1 LRCFGPATKEYDP
14 IGLTGGGLMSP
25 ALEVVGRESEVG
37 SVHDF
42 LEAVSGGPIALLIEG
57 ELGIGKTTLWREGI
71 AEAGERGMQVL
82 TSRPVEAEI
91 ALPFA
96 VLGDLLGD
104 VPDAVLG
111 RLPDPQREALEVALL
126 RAGTKP
132 GGLQRRAVALGVLGA
147 VRVLAKDAPLVV
159 AIDDAQWLDP
169 PSADALAF
177 AARRLRDEPVG
188 FFLARRVEASEE
200 TRVDIASALDA
211 DRLTRLAI
219 GPLDVRSLDRLL
231 RAQLGRQF
239 LRPALVELQRVSGG
253 NPFFA
258 LELGRALLTRD
269 ASLAPGEPLPVPATL
284 NELVRERLA
293 GIPTAT
299 REAALVVS
307 ALSRPTVQLVAAA
320 AGGGGG
326 AAALEKAE
334 AAGILEVADGRVRFS
349 HPLLASVVYAQTP
362 PARRRELHARL
373 AEIVDDPDEHALHLA
388 LAASGPDAQ
397 VAATVEDAARRARA
411 RGAPQAA
418 AELWDRA
425 RMLTPPSDAD
435 AWRRAIEAGQCHL
448 EAGDTDRARLL
459 LEQVVASLP
468 PGRERAVA
476 LTRLAWVGGW
486 LGQGWTVS
494 VGLFR
499 DALAEIGDDPAARI
513 EIERGLAW
521 SIHLTGDVAAAEP
534 HARAALELAERL
546 GEPGVLAS
554 ALADMAFF
562 QTIRGRGIPTALIER
577 ALELEDPEDEWRS
590 ILGRARPAWV
600 HGMLFE
606 WAGDLDAARSTFTA
620 LRDTVLARGDEHTLG
635 YVAHHLGRVE
645 CLAGNWEL
653 ASRYAAECF
662 EITVQTAQEELRA
675 FALTIRALVD
685 ARLGRVAETRAAT
698 DEGLALALA
707 LDVVPAHL
715 ELLAIR
721 GFLEYSLG
729 EAREAHRFLGPL
741 PRAVAEAGFGEPALF
756 RFHGDAIETLLALGE
771 HDAATALLAELD
783 EQARVTGR
791 VWALTIASRC
801 RALLSAAA
809 GDGHAAYASLD
820 RALELHEQLQ
830 EPFERGRTLL
840 VRGTLQRR
848 NRKKRP
854 ARESLTQALA
864 VFDELGAGLWSE
876 RARGELSRIGG
887 RAPATLGVLTPTEE
901 RVAAL
906 VAAGRT
912 YREVADALFI
922 SPKTV
927 QWNLSKIYRKL
938 GIRSRGELAAR
949 LARQGGSPG
958 PAPDSDG
965 QSPAVLPVPE

>member
-1 LRCFGPATKEYDP
+1 
-14 IGLTGGGLMSP
+14 MSP
-25 ALEVVGRESEVG
+25 ALEVVGRESEID
-37 SVHDF
+37 SVRAF
-42 LEAVSGGPIALLIEG
+42 LEAVPAGPIALLIEG
-57 ELGIGKTTLWREGI
+57 AIGIGKTMLWREGI
-71 AEAGERGMQVL
+71 ADAGERGLQVL

-96 VLGDLLGD
+96 ALGDLLGD
-104 VPDAVLG
+104 VPDAALG

-147 VRVLAKDAPLVV
+147 LRVLAEDTPLVL
-159 AIDDAQWLDP
+159 AIDDVQWLDP

-188 FFLARRVEASEE
+188 LLLARRADSSDESRLELE
-200 TRVDIASALDA
+200 TALDP
-211 DRLTRLAI
+211 DRLTRLVI

-239 LRPALVELQRVSGG
+239 LRPALLELERVSGG

-258 LELGRALLTRD
+258 LELGRALLARHV
-269 ASLAPGEPLPVPATL
+269 SVAPGEPLPVPATL
-284 NELVRERLA
+284 NELVRDRLA
-293 GIPTAT
+293 GIPAGA
-299 REAALVVS
+299 REAALGVS
-307 ALSRPTVQLVAAA
+307 ALSRPTVELVAAA
-320 AGGGGG
+320 ATGG
-326 AAALEKAE
+326 AAALEQAA
-334 AAGILEVADGRVRFS
+334 AAGVLEVDEGRVRFS

-373 AEIVDDPDEHALHLA
+373 AEVVDDPDEQALHLA
-388 LAASGPDAQ
+388 LAASGPDAR

-425 RMLTPPSDAD
+425 RTLTLPDDAD
-435 AWRRAIEAGQCHL
+435 AWRRAIEAAECHL

-459 LEQVVASLP
+459 LEEVVARVP
-468 PGRERAVA
+468 EGRERAFA
-476 LTRLAWVGGW
+476 LTRLAWVTSFRHGFHD
-486 LGQGWTVS
+486 S
-494 VGLFR
+494 ADLFR
-499 DALAEIGDDPAARI
+499 AALAEVGDDPAARI

-521 SIHLTGDVAAAEP
+521 SIHETGDVAAAES

-577 ALELEDPEDEWRS
+577 ALELEDTEDEWRS
-590 ILGRARPAWV
+590 ILGRIRPAWV
-600 HGMLFE
+600 HGMLLQ
-606 WAGDLDAARSTFTA
+606 WGGDLDAARSTLTA
-620 LRDTVLARGDEHTLG
+620 LRDTVLAHGDEHSLG
-635 YVAHHLGRVE
+635 YVVMQLGRAE

-653 ASRYAAECF
+653 ASHYAAESF
-662 EITVQTAQEELRA
+662 EISVQTAQEEQRPFTL
-675 FALTIRALVD
+675 ALRALVD
-685 ARLGRVAETRAAT
+685 SHLGRVAETRATT
-698 DEGLALALA
+698 DEGLPLALQVGV
-707 LDVVPAHL
+707 LPAHL
-715 ELLAIR
+715 EMLAIR
-721 GFLEYSLG
+721 GFLEHSLG
-729 EAREAHRFLGPL
+729 DAREAHRFLGPL
-741 PRAVAEAGFGEPALF
+741 PCAVAEAGFGEPALF

-783 EQARVTGR
+783 EQARATGG

-809 GDGHAAYASLD
+809 GDTDAAYAAVD
-820 RALELHEQLQ
+820 RAVELHEHLQ

-864 VFDELGAGLWSE
+864 VFDELGATLWSE
-876 RARGELSRIGG
+876 RARAELRRIGG
-887 RAPATLGVLTPTEE
+887 RAPATPGALTPTEE

-906 VAAGRT
+906 VTAGRT
-912 YREVADALFI
+912 YREVADVLFI

-938 GIRSRGELAAR
+938 GVRSRAELTAKLAAD
-949 LARQGGSPG
+949 QT
-958 PAPDSDG
+958 
-965 QSPAVLPVPE
+965 PAVPPVPD

>member
-1 LRCFGPATKEYDP
+1 ML
-14 IGLTGGGLMSP
+14 P
-25 ALEVVGRESEVG
+25 ALVVGRESEID

-42 LEAVSGGPIALLIEG
+42 LEAVPGGPIALLIEG
-57 ELGIGKTTLWREGI
+57 EIGIGKTTLWREGT
-71 AEAGERGMQVL
+71 AEAGERGLQVL

-104 VPDAVLG
+104 VPDSALE

-147 VRVLAKDAPLVV
+147 IRVLAEDTPLVL

-177 AARRLRDEPVG
+177 AARRLRDEPIG
-188 FFLARRVEASEE
+188 FLLARRAEASEKSRLELE
-200 TRVDIASALDA
+200 TALDS

-219 GPLDVRSLDRLL
+219 GPLDIRSLDRLL
-231 RAQLGRQF
+231 RAQRGMQF

-269 ASLAPGEPLPVPATL
+269 VSPAPGEPLPVPATL

-293 GIPTAT
+293 GIPTAA

-307 ALSRPTVQLVAAA
+307 ALSRPTVELVAAA

-326 AAALEKAE
+326 AAALEKAA
-334 AAGILEVADGRVRFS
+334 AAGVLEVADGRVRFS

-373 AEIVDDPDEHALHLA
+373 AEIVDDPDEQALHLA

-397 VAATVEDAARRARA
+397 VAATVEDAARRASA
-411 RGAPQAA
+411 RGTAQAA

-425 RMLTPPSDAD
+425 RMLTPPDDAD
-435 AWRRAIEAGQCHL
+435 AWRRTIEAGQCHL

-459 LEQVVASLP
+459 LEEVVARLP
-468 PGRERAVA
+468 PGRERALA
-476 LTRLAWVGGW
+476 LTRLAWVRGW
-486 LGQGWTVS
+486 FGHGWTVS
-494 VGLFR
+494 VDLFR
-499 DALAEIGDDPAARI
+499 AALAEIGDDPAARI

-521 SIHLTGDVAAAEP
+521 SIHVTGDVAAAEP

-546 GEPGVLAS
+546 GQPTLLAS

-600 HGMLFE
+600 HGMLLE
-606 WAGDLDAARSTFTA
+606 WAGDLDAARSTLTT

-645 CLAGNWEL
+645 FLAGNWEL
-653 ASRYAAECF
+653 ASLYAAECF
-662 EITVQTAQEELRA
+662 EITVQTGQEELRS

-685 ARLGRVAETRAAT
+685 AHLGRVAETRAAT

-707 LDVVPAHL
+707 VGVVPAHL
-715 ELLAIR
+715 EMLAIR

-729 EAREAHRFLGPL
+729 EAHEAHRFLGPL

-756 RFHGDAIETLLALGE
+756 RFHGDAIETLLAVGE
-771 HDAATALLAELD
+771 HDAATALLAELE
-783 EQARVTGR
+783 EQARATGR
-791 VWALTIASRC
+791 TWALTIASRC

-809 GDGHAAYASLD
+809 GDSGAAHASLD

-848 NRKKRP
+848 NRMKRP
-854 ARESLTQALA
+854 ARESLSQALA
-864 VFDELGAGLWSE
+864 VFDELGATLWSE
-876 RARGELSRIGG
+876 RARAELRRIGG
-887 RAPATLGVLTPTEE
+887 RAPATPGVLTPTEE
-901 RVAAL
+901 RVVAL

-938 GIRSRGELAAR
+938 GVRSRAELAAK
-949 LARQGGSPG
+949 LAAEGGSPG
-958 PAPDSDG
+958 KSPSDVPG
-965 QSPAVLPVPE
+965 QRPAVPPVPE

>member
-1 LRCFGPATKEYDP
+1 
-14 IGLTGGGLMSP
+14 MSP
-25 ALEVVGRESEVG
+25 ALEVVGRESEID

-42 LEAVSGGPIALLIEG
+42 LEAVPGGPVALLIEG
-57 ELGIGKTTLWREGI
+57 EPGIGKTTLWREGV
-71 AEAGERGMQVL
+71 AEAGERGLQVL
-82 TSRPVEAEI
+82 VSRPVEAEI

-96 VLGDLLGD
+96 VLGDLLED

-111 RLPDPQREALEVALL
+111 QLPDPQREALEGALL
-126 RAGTKP
+126 RAGTKR

-147 VRVLAKDAPLVV
+147 IRVLAEDAPLVL
-159 AIDDAQWLDP
+159 AIDDTQWVDA

-177 AARRLRDEPVG
+177 AGRRLRDQPIG
-188 FFLARRVEASEE
+188 FLLARRAEASEE
-200 TRVDIASALDA
+200 SGVELETALDS
-211 DRLTRLAI
+211 DRMARLVV
-219 GPLDVRSLDRLL
+219 GPLDIRSLDRLL

-239 LRPALVELQRVSGG
+239 LRPTLIELQRVSGG

-258 LELGRALLTRD
+258 LELGRALLMRD
-269 ASLAPGEPLPVPATL
+269 VSPAPGEPLQVPATL

-293 GIPTAT
+293 GIPTAA

-307 ALSRPTVQLVAAA
+307 ALSRPTVELVAAA
-320 AGGGGG
+320 TGDGGG
-326 AAALEKAE
+326 AAALETAA
-334 AAGILEVADGRVRFS
+334 AAGVLEVADGRVRFS

-362 PARRRELHARL
+362 TARRREVHVRL
-373 AEIVDDPDEHALHLA
+373 AEIVDDPDERALHLA
-388 LAASGPDAQ
+388 LAACGPDAQ

-411 RGAPQAA
+411 RGAPHAA

-425 RMLTPPSDAD
+425 RMLTPPHDAD
-435 AWRRAIEAGQCHL
+435 AWRRAIEAGECHL

-459 LEQVVASLP
+459 LEEVVARLP
-468 PGRERAVA
+468 PGRERALA
-476 LTRLAWVGGW
+476 LTRLAWVKGFGH
-486 LGQGWTVS
+486 GMHVS
-494 VGLFR
+494 ADLFR
-499 DALAEIGDDPAARI
+499 DALAEVGDDPAARI

-521 SIHLTGDVAAAEP
+521 SIHATGDVSAAED

-546 GEPGVLAS
+546 GEPAVLAS

-577 ALELEDPEDEWRS
+577 ALELDDTEDEWRS
-590 ILGRARPAWV
+590 IGRIRPAWV
-600 HGMLFE
+600 HGMLLE
-606 WAGDLDAARSTFTA
+606 WAGDLYAARSTLTA

-635 YVAHHLGRVE
+635 RVAHRLGRVE

-653 ASRYAAECF
+653 ASYYAAECF
-662 EITVQTAQEELRA
+662 EVTVQTAQEDQRP

-685 ARLGRVAETRAAT
+685 AHLGRVVETRAAT
-698 DEGLALALA
+698 DEGLPLALA
-707 LDVVPAHL
+707 LGVVPAHL
-715 ELLAIR
+715 EMLAIR

-729 EAREAHRFLGPL
+729 DAREAHRFLGPL

-756 RFHGDAIETLLALGE
+756 CFHGDAIETLLALGE
-771 HDAATALLAELD
+771 HDAATALLAEL
-783 EQARVTGR
+783 EQQASATGG
-791 VWALTIASRC
+791 VWARTVASRC

-809 GDGHAAYASLD
+809 GDSDAAFLSLD

-830 EPFERGRTLL
+830 VPFERGRTLL
-840 VRGTLQRR
+840 VHGTLQRR

-864 VFDELGAGLWSE
+864 VFDELGARLWSE
-876 RARGELSRIGG
+876 RAQAELRRISG
-887 RAPATLGVLTPTEE
+887 RAPTPGLLTPTEE

-906 VAAGRT
+906 VAAGHT
-912 YREVADALFI
+912 YREVADTLFI

-938 GIRSRGELAAR
+938 GVRSRAELAAT
-949 LARQGGSPG
+949 LAGQT
-958 PAPDSDG
+958 PAIP
-965 QSPAVLPVPE
+965 PVPD

>member
-1 LRCFGPATKEYDP
+1 
-14 IGLTGGGLMSP
+14 MSP
-25 ALEVVGRESEVG
+25 ALGVVGRESEID
-37 SVHDF
+37 SVHAF
-42 LEAVSGGPIALLIEG
+42 LEAVPGGPIALLIEG
-57 ELGIGKTTLWREGI
+57 EIGIGKTTLWREGV
-71 AEAGERGMQVL
+71 AEAGERGLQVL
-82 TSRPVEAEI
+82 VSRPVEAEI

-96 VLGDLLGD
+96 ALGDLLGD
-104 VPDAVLG
+104 VPDAALG
-111 RLPDPQREALEVALL
+111 RLPDPQREALEGALL

-147 VRVLAKDAPLVV
+147 LRVLAAGTPLVL
-159 AIDDAQWLDP
+159 AIDDVQWLDP

-177 AARRLRDEPVG
+177 AARRLRDEPIG
-188 FFLARRVEASEE
+188 FLLARRAEGSDESRVGLE
-200 TRVDIASALDA
+200 TALDSG
-211 DRLTRLAI
+211 RLTRLVI

-258 LELGRALLTRD
+258 VELGRALLTRD
-269 ASLAPGEPLPVPATL
+269 VSPAPGESLPVPATL
-284 NELVRERLA
+284 DELVRERLA
-293 GIPTAT
+293 GIPTAA

-307 ALSRPTVQLVAAA
+307 ALSRPTVELLAAA
-320 AGGGGG
+320 AGGAGGT
-326 AAALEKAE
+326 AALEQAA
-334 AAGILEVADGRVRFS
+334 AAGVLEVADGRVRFS

-362 PARRRELHARL
+362 LARRRELHARL
-373 AEIVDDPDEHALHLA
+373 AEIVDDPDEQALHLA

-425 RMLTPPSDAD
+425 RMLTPPDGDD
-435 AWRRAIEAGQCHL
+435 AWRRAIEAGECHL
-448 EAGDTDRARLL
+448 EAGDTDRARRV
-459 LEQVVASLP
+459 LEEVVARLP
-468 PGRERAVA
+468 PGRERAFA
-476 LTRLAWVGGW
+476 LTRLAWATGF
-486 LGQGWTVS
+486 GQGYRVS
-494 VGLFR
+494 ADLFR
-499 DALAEIGDDPAARI
+499 AALVEIGDDPAARI

-521 SIHLTGDVAAAEP
+521 SIHLTGDVAAAES

-546 GEPGVLAS
+546 EEPGVLAS

-562 QTIRGRGIPTALIER
+562 QTIRGRGVPAALIER
-577 ALELEDPEDEWRS
+577 ALELEDTEAEWRS
-590 ILGRARPAWV
+590 ILGRTRPAWV
-600 HGMLFE
+600 HGMLLE
-606 WAGDLDAARSTFTA
+606 WAGDLDAARSTLTA
-620 LRDTVLARGDEHTLG
+620 LRDTVLARGDEHILG
-635 YVAHHLGRVE
+635 DVVDHLGRVE

-653 ASRYAAECF
+653 ASRYASEFF
-662 EITVQTAQEELRA
+662 ESTVQTAQETERP
-675 FALTIRALVD
+675 FALATRARVD
-685 ARLGRVAETRAAT
+685 AHLGRVAEARAAT
-698 DEGLALALA
+698 DEGLPLALA
-707 LDVVPAHL
+707 VGGVLGQVVMR
-715 ELLAIR
+715 AIR
-721 GFLEYSLG
+721 GFRG
-729 EAREAHRFLGPL
+729 DARGDARAAPRGRWPL

-771 HDAATALLAELD
+771 YDAATTLLAELE
-783 EQARVTGR
+783 EQARATGR
-791 VWALTIASRC
+791 VWAHMTASRC

-809 GDGHAAYASLD
+809 GDSDAAYASLD
-820 RALELHEQLQ
+820 RALELNERLP

-840 VRGTLQRR
+840 VSGTLQRR
-848 NRKKRP
+848 SRKKRA

-864 VFDELGAGLWSE
+864 VFDELGARLWSE
-876 RARGELSRIGG
+876 KALAELSRIGG
-887 RAPATLGVLTPTEE
+887 RAPATPGMLTPTEE

-949 LARQGGSPG
+949 LARQDGGPVS
-958 PAPDSDG
+958 APDGDG
-965 QSPAVLPVPE
+965 QSPAVPPVPEQL

>member
-1 LRCFGPATKEYDP
+1 
-14 IGLTGGGLMSP
+14 MSP
-25 ALEVVGRESEVG
+25 ALEVVGREAEID

-42 LEAVSGGPIALLIEG
+42 LEAVPAGPIALLIEG
-57 ELGIGKTTLWREGI
+57 EIGIGKTTLWREGI
-71 AEAGERGMQVL
+71 AEAAERGLQVL

-91 ALPFA
+91 ALPFSA
-96 VLGDLLGD
+96 LGDLLGD
-104 VPDAVLG
+104 VPDAALG

-126 RAGTKP
+126 RVGAKP

-147 VRVLAKDAPLVV
+147 LRVLAEDTPLVL

-177 AARRLRDEPVG
+177 AARRLRDEPIG
-188 FFLARRVEASEE
+188 FLLARRAEAGEESRVELE
-200 TRVDIASALDA
+200 TALDS
-211 DRLTRLAI
+211 DRLTRLVI
-219 GPLDVRSLDRLL
+219 GPLEVRSLDRLL

-269 ASLAPGEPLPVPATL
+269 VSPAPGESLPVPATL

-293 GIPTAT
+293 AIPTEA
-299 REAALVVS
+299 REAALVVA
-307 ALSRPTVQLVAAA
+307 ALSRPTVEIVVA

-326 AAALEKAE
+326 AAALEQAA
-334 AAGILEVADGRVRFS
+334 AAGVLEVADGRVRFS

-373 AEIVDDPDEHALHLA
+373 AEIVDDPDEQALHLA

-425 RMLTPPSDAD
+425 RTLTPPDDAD
-435 AWRRAIEAGQCHL
+435 AWKRTIEAGECHL

-459 LEQVVASLP
+459 LEEAVARLP
-468 PGRERAVA
+468 PGRERAIA
-476 LTRLAWVGGW
+476 LTRLAWVRAYGRGFR
-486 LGQGWTVS
+486 VS
-494 VGLFR
+494 VDLFR
-499 DALAEIGDDPAARI
+499 DALAESGDDPAARI

-521 SIHLTGDVAAAEP
+521 SIHVTGDVAAAEA

-546 GEPGVLAS
+546 EEPGVLAS

-577 ALELEDPEDEWRS
+577 ALELEDTQDEWRS
-590 ILGRARPAWV
+590 ILGRIRPAWV
-600 HGMLFE
+600 HGMLLY
-606 WAGDLDAARSTFTA
+606 WAGDLDAARLTLTA

-662 EITVQTAQEELRA
+662 ENAVQTAQEDQRP
-675 FALTIRALVD
+675 FALSIRALVD
-685 ARLGRVAETRAAT
+685 AHLGRVAETRAAT
-698 DEGLALALA
+698 DEGLPLALA
-707 LDVVPAHL
+707 VGVVPAHL
-715 ELLAIR
+715 EMLAIR

-771 HDAATALLAELD
+771 HDAATALLAELE
-783 EQARVTGR
+783 EQARATGR
-791 VWALTIASRC
+791 VWAFTIASRC

-809 GDGHAAYASLD
+809 GDSDAAYASLD

-840 VRGTLQRR
+840 VRGALQRR
-848 NRKKRP
+848 NRKKRS

-864 VFDELGAGLWSE
+864 VFDELGARLWSE
-876 RARGELSRIGG
+876 RAQAELRRIGG
-887 RAPATLGVLTPTEE
+887 RAPATPGVLTPTEE

-906 VAAGRT
+906 VAAGGT

-938 GIRSRGELAAR
+938 GVRSRAELAAK
-949 LARQGGSPG
+949 LA
-958 PAPDSDG
+958 AG
-965 QSPAVLPVPE
+965 QTPAVPPVPE

>member
-1 LRCFGPATKEYDP
+1 
-14 IGLTGGGLMSP
+14 MSP
-25 ALEVVGRESEVG
+25 ALEVVGREAEID

-42 LEAVSGGPIALLIEG
+42 LEAVPDGPIALLIEG
-57 ELGIGKTTLWREGI
+57 EIGIGKTTLWREGI
-71 AEAGERGMQVL
+71 AEAGERGLQVL
-82 TSRPVEAEI
+82 ASRPVEAEI
-91 ALPFA
+91 ALPFS
-96 VLGDLLGD
+96 VLGDLLGE
-104 VPDAVLG
+104 VPDAALG

-147 VRVLAKDAPLVV
+147 IRVLAEDTPLVL

-177 AARRLRDEPVG
+177 AARRLRDEPIG
-188 FFLARRVEASEE
+188 FLLARRAEASEE
-200 TRVDIASALDA
+200 SRVELETALDSE
-211 DRLTRLAI
+211 RLTRLVI

-269 ASLAPGEPLPVPATL
+269 VSPAPGEPLPVPATL

-293 GIPTAT
+293 GIPTEA
-299 REAALVVS
+299 REAALVVA
-307 ALSRPTVQLVAAA
+307 ALSRPTVELVAAA
-320 AGGGGG
+320 AGGGDG
-326 AAALEKAE
+326 AAALEKAA
-334 AAGILEVADGRVRFS
+334 AAGVLEVGDGRVRFS
-349 HPLLASVVYAQTP
+349 HPLLASVVYTQTST
-362 PARRRELHARL
+362 ARRRELHARL
-373 AEIVDDPDEHALHLA
+373 AEIVDDPDEQALHLA
-388 LAASGPDAQ
+388 FAASGPDAQ

-418 AELWDRA
+418 AELWGRA
-425 RMLTPPSDAD
+425 RMLTPPDDAD
-435 AWRRAIEAGQCHL
+435 AWRRAIEAADCHL
-448 EAGDTDRARLL
+448 EAGDTDRAGLL
-459 LEQVVASLP
+459 LEEVVARVP
-468 PGRERAVA
+468 AGRDRAVA
-476 LTRLAWVGGW
+476 LTRLAWVTS
-486 LGQGWTVS
+486 LRQGFHVS
-494 VGLFR
+494 ADLFR

-521 SIHLTGDVAAAEP
+521 SIHETGDVATAEL

-546 GEPGVLAS
+546 EEPGVLAS

-562 QTIRGRGIPTALIER
+562 QTIRGRGIQTALIER
-577 ALELEDPEDEWRS
+577 ALELEDTEDEWRE
-590 ILGRARPAWV
+590 ILGRPAWV
-600 HGMLFE
+600 HGMLLE
-606 WAGDLDAARSTFTA
+606 WAGDLDAARSTLTA
-620 LRDTVLARGDEHTLG
+620 LRDTVLARGDEHSLG
-635 YVAHHLGRVE
+635 YVAMRLGHVE

-653 ASRYAAECF
+653 ASHYAAESF
-662 EITVQTAQEELRA
+662 EITVQTAQEEQRP
-675 FALTIRALVD
+675 FALTLRALVD
-685 ARLGRVAETRAAT
+685 AHLGRVAETRAAT
-698 DEGLALALA
+698 DEGLPLALA
-707 LDVVPAHL
+707 VGVVPAHL
-715 ELLAIR
+715 EMLAIR

-771 HDAATALLAELD
+771 HDAATALLAELE
-783 EQARVTGR
+783 EQARATGR
-791 VWALTIASRC
+791 VWAFTIASRC

-809 GDGHAAYASLD
+809 GDSDAAYASLG

-864 VFDELGAGLWSE
+864 VFDELGARLWSE
-876 RARGELSRIGG
+876 RARAELRRIGG
-887 RAPATLGVLTPTEE
+887 RAPAAPGVLTPTEE

-906 VAAGRT
+906 VAAGGT

-938 GIRSRGELAAR
+938 GVRSRAELAAK
-949 LARQGGSPG
+949 LA
-958 PAPDSDG
+958 AG
-965 QSPAVLPVPE
+965 QTPAVPPVPE

>member
-1 LRCFGPATKEYDP
+1 
-14 IGLTGGGLMSP
+14 MSP
-25 ALEVVGRESEVG
+25 TLEVVGRESEID

-42 LEAVSGGPIALLIEG
+42 LEAVPGGPIALLIEG
-57 ELGIGKTTLWREGI
+57 EIGIGKTTLWREGI
-71 AEAGERGMQVL
+71 AEAGERGLQVL

-104 VPDAVLG
+104 VPDAALG

-126 RAGTKP
+126 RAGTKR

-147 VRVLAKDAPLVV
+147 IRVLAEDTPLVL

-177 AARRLRDEPVG
+177 AARRLRDEPIG
-188 FFLARRVEASEE
+188 LLLARRAEASEE
-200 TRVDIASALDA
+200 SRVELETALDS
-211 DRLTRLAI
+211 DRLTRLVI
-219 GPLDVRSLDRLL
+219 GPLDIRSLDRLL

-269 ASLAPGEPLPVPATL
+269 VSPAPGEPLPVPATL

-293 GIPTAT
+293 GIPAAA

-307 ALSRPTVQLVAAA
+307 ALSRPTVELVAAA

-326 AAALEKAE
+326 AAALEKAA
-334 AAGILEVADGRVRFS
+334 AAGVLEVADGRVRFS

-373 AEIVDDPDEHALHLA
+373 AEIVDDPDEQALHLA

-425 RMLTPPSDAD
+425 RMLTPPDDAD
-435 AWRRAIEAGQCHL
+435 AWRRTIEAGECHL

-459 LEQVVASLP
+459 LEEVVARLP
-468 PGRERAVA
+468 PGRERAFA
-476 LTRLAWVGGW
+476 LTRLAWVRAFGHGFR
-486 LGQGWTVS
+486 VS
-494 VGLFR
+494 ADLFR

-521 SIHLTGDVAAAEP
+521 SIHETGDVAAAEP

-546 GEPGVLAS
+546 EEPGLLAS

-577 ALELEDPEDEWRS
+577 ALELEEDTEDEWRS
-590 ILGRARPAWV
+590 ILGRTRPAWV
-600 HGMLFE
+600 HGMLLE
-606 WAGDLDAARSTFTA
+606 WAGDLDAARSTLTA

-635 YVAHHLGRVE
+635 YVAPRLGQVE

-653 ASRYAAECF
+653 ASHYAAECF
-662 EITVQTAQEELRA
+662 EITAQTGQENQRT
-675 FALTIRALVD
+675 FALAIRARVD
-685 ARLGRVAETRAAT
+685 AHLGRVAETRAAT
-698 DEGLALALA
+698 DEGLPLALA
-707 LDVVPAHL
+707 VGVVPAHL
-715 ELLAIR
+715 EMLAIR
-721 GFLEYSLG
+721 GFLEHSLG

-771 HDAATALLAELD
+771 HDAATALLAELE
-783 EQARVTGR
+783 EQARATGR

-809 GDGHAAYASLD
+809 GESDAAYASLD

-864 VFDELGAGLWSE
+864 VFDELGARLWSE
-876 RARGELSRIGG
+876 RARAELRRIGG
-887 RAPATLGVLTPTEE
+887 RAPATPGVLTPTEE

-938 GIRSRGELAAR
+938 GVRSRAELAAK
-949 LARQGGSPG
+949 LA
-958 PAPDSDG
+958 AG
-965 QSPAVLPVPE
+965 QTPAVPPVPE

>member
-1 LRCFGPATKEYDP
+1 
-14 IGLTGGGLMSP
+14 MSP
-25 ALEVVGRESEVG
+25 ALEVVGRESEID
-37 SVHDF
+37 SVRAF
-42 LEAVSGGPIALLIEG
+42 LEAVPAGPIALLIEG
-57 ELGIGKTTLWREGI
+57 AIGIGKTMLWREGI
-71 AEAGERGMQVL
+71 ADAGERGLQVL

-96 VLGDLLGD
+96 ALGDLLGD
-104 VPDAVLG
+104 VPDAALG

-147 VRVLAKDAPLVV
+147 LRVLAEDTPLVL
-159 AIDDAQWLDP
+159 AIDDVQWLDP

-188 FFLARRVEASEE
+188 LLLARRADSSDESRLELE
-200 TRVDIASALDA
+200 TALDP
-211 DRLTRLAI
+211 DRLTRLVI

-239 LRPALVELQRVSGG
+239 LRPALLELERVSGG

-258 LELGRALLTRD
+258 LELGRALLARHV
-269 ASLAPGEPLPVPATL
+269 SVAPGEPLPVPATL
-284 NELVRERLA
+284 NELVRDRLA
-293 GIPTAT
+293 GIPARA
-299 REAALVVS
+299 REAALGVS
-307 ALSRPTVQLVAAA
+307 ALSRPTVELVAAA
-320 AGGGGG
+320 ATGG
-326 AAALEKAE
+326 AAALEQAA
-334 AAGILEVADGRVRFS
+334 AAGVLEVDEGRVRFS

-373 AEIVDDPDEHALHLA
+373 AEVVDDPDEQALHLA
-388 LAASGPDAQ
+388 LAASGPDAR

-425 RMLTPPSDAD
+425 RTLTLPDDAD
-435 AWRRAIEAGQCHL
+435 AWRRAIEAAECHL

-459 LEQVVASLP
+459 LEEVVARVP
-468 PGRERAVA
+468 EGRERAFA
-476 LTRLAWVGGW
+476 LTRLAWVTSFRHGFHD
-486 LGQGWTVS
+486 S
-494 VGLFR
+494 ADLFR
-499 DALAEIGDDPAARI
+499 AALAEVGDDPAARI

-521 SIHLTGDVAAAEP
+521 SIHETGDVAAAES
-534 HARAALELAERL
+534 HAHAALELAERL

-577 ALELEDPEDEWRS
+577 ALELEDTEDEWRS
-590 ILGRARPAWV
+590 ILGRIRPAWV
-600 HGMLFE
+600 HGMLLQ
-606 WAGDLDAARSTFTA
+606 WGGDLDAARSTLTA
-620 LRDTVLARGDEHTLG
+620 LRDTVLAHGDEHSLG
-635 YVAHHLGRVE
+635 YVVMQLGRAE

-653 ASRYAAECF
+653 ASHYAAESF
-662 EITVQTAQEELRA
+662 EISVQTAQEEQRPFTL
-675 FALTIRALVD
+675 ALRALVD
-685 ARLGRVAETRAAT
+685 SHLGRVAETRATT
-698 DEGLALALA
+698 DEGLPLALQVGV
-707 LDVVPAHL
+707 LPAHL
-715 ELLAIR
+715 EMLAIR
-721 GFLEYSLG
+721 GFLEHSLG
-729 EAREAHRFLGPL
+729 DAREAHRFLGPL
-741 PRAVAEAGFGEPALF
+741 PCAVAEAGFGEPALF

-783 EQARVTGR
+783 EQARATGG

-809 GDGHAAYASLD
+809 GDTDAAYAAVD
-820 RALELHEQLQ
+820 RAVELHEHLQ

-864 VFDELGAGLWSE
+864 VFDELGATLWSE
-876 RARGELSRIGG
+876 RARAELRRIGG
-887 RAPATLGVLTPTEE
+887 RAPATPGALTPTEE

-906 VAAGRT
+906 VTAGRT
-912 YREVADALFI
+912 YREVADVLFI

-938 GIRSRGELAAR
+938 GVRSRAELTAKLAAD
-949 LARQGGSPG
+949 QT
-958 PAPDSDG
+958 
-965 QSPAVLPVPE
+965 PAVPPVPD

>member
-1 LRCFGPATKEYDP
+1 
-14 IGLTGGGLMSP
+14 MSP
-25 ALEVVGRESEVG
+25 ALDVVGRESEID

-42 LEAVSGGPIALLIEG
+42 LEAVPGGPIALLIEG
-57 ELGIGKTTLWREGI
+57 EVGIGKTTLWREGI
-71 AEAGERGMQVL
+71 AEAGERGLQVL

-91 ALPFA
+91 ALPFT

-104 VPDAVLG
+104 VPDAALG

-147 VRVLAKDAPLVV
+147 LRVLAEDTPLVL
-159 AIDDAQWLDP
+159 AIDDTQWLDP

-177 AARRLRDEPVG
+177 AARRLRDEPIG
-188 FFLARRVEASEE
+188 FLLARRAEASEE
-200 TRVDIASALDA
+200 SRVELETALDS
-211 DRLTRLAI
+211 DRLTRLVI
-219 GPLDVRSLDRLL
+219 GPLDIRSLDRLL

-269 ASLAPGEPLPVPATL
+269 VSPAPGEPLPVPATL

-293 GIPTAT
+293 GIPTAA
-299 REAALVVS
+299 REAALVAS
-307 ALSRPTVQLVAAA
+307 ALSRPTVELVAAA

-326 AAALEKAE
+326 AAALEKAA
-334 AAGILEVADGRVRFS
+334 AAGVLEVADGRVRFS

-373 AEIVDDPDEHALHLA
+373 AEIVDDPDEQALHLA
-388 LAASGPDAQ
+388 LAASGPDAR

-425 RMLTPPSDAD
+425 RMLTPPDDAD
-435 AWRRAIEAGQCHL
+435 AWRRTIEAGECHL

-459 LEQVVASLP
+459 LEDVVALLP
-468 PGRERAVA
+468 PGRDRAIA
-476 LTRLAWVGGW
+476 LTRLAWASGFGR
-486 LGQGWTVS
+486 GFHAS
-494 VGLFR
+494 AELFR
-499 DALAEIGDDPAARI
+499 EALAEIGDDPAARI

-521 SIHLTGDVAAAEP
+521 SIHETGDVAAAEP

-554 ALADMAFF
+554 ALAEMAFF
-562 QTIRGRGIPTALIER
+562 QTIRGRGVPIALIER
-577 ALELEDPEDEWRS
+577 ALELEDTADEWRS
-590 ILGRARPAWV
+590 VLGRIRTGWV
-600 HGMLFE
+600 HGMLLI
-606 WAGDLDAARSTFTA
+606 WAGDLDAARSTLTA
-620 LRDTVLARGDEHTLG
+620 LRDTVLARGDEHTLS
-635 YVAHHLGRVE
+635 YVASQLGRVE

-653 ASRYAAECF
+653 ASHYAAECF
-662 EITVQTAQEELRA
+662 EAAVQTAHEDQRP
-675 FALTIRALVD
+675 FALSTRALVD
-685 ARLGRVAETRAAT
+685 AHLGRVAETRAAT
-698 DEGLALALA
+698 DEGLPLALA
-707 LDVVPAHL
+707 VGVVPAHL
-715 ELLAIR
+715 EMLAIR
-721 GFLEYSLG
+721 GFLEHSLG

-771 HDAATALLAELD
+771 HDAATALLAELE
-783 EQARVTGR
+783 EQARATGG

-809 GDGHAAYASLD
+809 GDGDAAYASLD

-864 VFDELGAGLWSE
+864 VFDELGARLWSE
-876 RARGELSRIGG
+876 RARAELRRIGG
-887 RAPATLGVLTPTEE
+887 RAPATPGVLTPTEE

-938 GIRSRGELAAR
+938 GVRSRAELAAK
-949 LARQGGSPG
+949 LA
-958 PAPDSDG
+958 AG
-965 QSPAVLPVPE
+965 QTPAVPPVPE

>member
-1 LRCFGPATKEYDP
+1 MPATPSGAAVVSDLGCSYPERRG
-14 IGLTGGGLMSP
+14 IRSGHAAGGGLMLP
-25 ALEVVGRESEVG
+25 ALVVGRESEID

-42 LEAVSGGPIALLIEG
+42 LEAVPGGPIALLIEG
-57 ELGIGKTTLWREGI
+57 EIGIGKTTLWREGT
-71 AEAGERGMQVL
+71 AEAGERGLQVL

-104 VPDAVLG
+104 VPDSALK

-147 VRVLAKDAPLVV
+147 IRVLAEDTPLVL

-177 AARRLRDEPVG
+177 AARRLRDEPIG
-188 FFLARRVEASEE
+188 FLLARRAEGSEE
-200 TRVDIASALDA
+200 SRVELATALDS
-211 DRLTRLAI
+211 DRLTRLVI
-219 GPLDVRSLDRLL
+219 GPLDIRSLDRLL

-269 ASLAPGEPLPVPATL
+269 VSPAPGEPLPVPATL

-293 GIPTAT
+293 GIPTAG
-299 REAALVVS
+299 RE
-307 ALSRPTVQLVAAA
+307 
-320 AGGGGG
+320 
-326 AAALEKAE
+326 AALEKAA
-334 AAGILEVADGRVRFS
+334 AAGVLEVADGRVRFS

-373 AEIVDDPDEHALHLA
+373 AEIVDAPDEQALHLA

-425 RMLTPPSDAD
+425 RMLTPPDDAD
-435 AWRRAIEAGQCHL
+435 AWRRTIEAGECHL

-459 LEQVVASLP
+459 LEEVVARLP
-468 PGRERAVA
+468 PGRERAFA
-476 LTRLAWVGGW
+476 LTRLAWVRGFGH
-486 LGQGWTVS
+486 GFRVS
-494 VGLFR
+494 ADLFR

-513 EIERGLAW
+513 EIELGLAW
-521 SIHLTGDVAAAEP
+521 SIHETGDVAAAEP

-546 GEPGVLAS
+546 EEPGVLAS
-554 ALADMAFF
+554 ALAAMAFF

-577 ALELEDPEDEWRS
+577 ALELEDTEYERRS
-590 ILGRARPAWV
+590 IFGRPRTAWI
-600 HGMLFE
+600 HGMLLE
-606 WAGDLDAARSTFTA
+606 WAGDLDAARSTLTT

-653 ASRYAAECF
+653 ASRYAAECL
-662 EITVQTAQEELRA
+662 ESTVQTAQEDLRS
-675 FALTIRALVD
+675 FALTLRALVD
-685 ARLGRVAETRAAT
+685 AHLGRVAETRAAT
-698 DEGLALALA
+698 DEGLARALA
-707 LDVVPAHL
+707 VGAVPAHL
-715 ELLAIR
+715 EMLGVR

-771 HDAATALLAELD
+771 HDAAAALLAELE
-783 EQARVTGR
+783 EQARATGR
-791 VWALTIASRC
+791 VWALTIARRC

-809 GDGHAAYASLD
+809 GDSDAAYASLD

-864 VFDELGAGLWSE
+864 VFDELGAALWSE
-876 RARGELSRIGG
+876 RARAELRRIGG

-938 GIRSRGELAAR
+938 GVRSRAELAAK
-949 LARQGGSPG
+949 LA
-958 PAPDSDG
+958 AG
-965 QSPAVLPVPE
+965 QTPAVPPVPE